1 MRTPVVERE
10 LARTSSASSS
20 EVVLALL
27 AEWSGSAD
35 AGTGDGEGERA
46 DARPVRPGR
55 DRERQAL
62 LALRQRWEALPFGRV
77 HPSWVAAAIPS
88 DPLLTLWCLA
98 ELPRAERLRVL
109 RELPTAQRPAL
120 LRGTPPPWFAAWW
133 HRRLRSVIAYPWPV
147 SEDTE
152 RSAPFTYLDRLPAA
166 DLTRLLRCF
175 GLRALAAAMRE
186 LDRDAVVALALSLP
200 AVSRDRLATH
210 SKSGRYPEP
219 APWAAALTSLHRE
232 APEAPRARPSASARP
247 QEAEARTP
255 GAKRR
260 AWSADVSLLLALEDV
275 GAQAVALGEELA
287 AARIA
292 YRLPV
297 RWGERL
303 LARLARGAGDLAHPR
318 PEHWQRDLVTDLGY
332 LSRSGVLKS
341 PVAVGGQAA

>member
-10 LARTSSASSS
+10 PARTCS
-20 EVVLALL
+20 EAVLALL
-27 AEWSGSAD
+27 AKWSGPTD
-35 AGTGDGEGERA
+35 TDTGNGEGEPERS
-46 DARPVRPGR
+46 DVRPARPGR

-77 HPSWVAAAIPS
+77 HPSWAAAAIPS

-133 HRRLRSVIAYPWPV
+133 HRRLRSVIVYPWPV

-219 APWAAALTSLHRE
+219 APWAAALTSLRRE
-232 APEAPRARPSASARP
+232 APEA
-247 QEAEARTP
+247 
-255 GAKRR
+255 
-260 AWSADVSLLLALEDV
+260 ADVSLLLAVEDV
-275 GAQAVALGEELA
+275 GAQAVALGEEPA

>member
-10 LARTSSASSS
+10 LATTSSTSSS

-27 AEWSGSAD
+27 AEWSGSTDAD
-35 AGTGDGEGERA
+35 TGDGEEERPGG
-46 DARPVRPGR
+46 RPVRPGR

-77 HPSWVAAAIPS
+77 HPSWVAAAIPDDS
-88 DPLLTLWCLA
+88 LLTLWCLA

-109 RELPTAQRPAL
+109 RELPTTKRPAL
-120 LRGTPPPWFAAWW
+120 LRGTPPAWFAAWW
-133 HRRLRSVIAYPWPV
+133 HRRLRAVIVYPWPV
-147 SEDTE
+147 SEATE
-152 RSAPFTYLDRLPAA
+152 RSDPFTYLDRLPAV

-186 LDRDAVVALALSLP
+186 LDRDAVVGLALSLP

-219 APWAAALTSLHRE
+219 SPWAAVLASLRQE
-232 APEAPRARPSASARP
+232 GPEA
-247 QEAEARTP
+247 
-255 GAKRR
+255 
-260 AWSADVSLLLALEDV
+260 ADVSLLLALEDV
-275 GAQAVALGEELA
+275 AAQAVALGEEPA
-287 AARIA
+287 ATRIA
-292 YRLPV
+292 YRLPA

-303 LARLARGAGDLAHPR
+303 LARLARGAEDLAHPR

-341 PVAVGGQAA
+341 PFAAGGQAA